1 MDSRKMTE
9 EPKENF
15 LLEGQETER
24 LVFRKFVPSDFEA
37 WLPFHQDPRSSQ
49 YWEGLPQDPIQAC
62 KEQFER
68 LFERYD
74 TNLGGMNALT
84 QKVSGKLIGM
94 CGLLVQTVDET
105 RELEIGYSILPEYW
119 KKGYATEAAIKCKA
133 YAFENK
139 LANSLIS
146 IIHIDN
152 VPSQKVALNN
162 GMYLDITT
170 VYKNNPVDIFRIDR
184 AVG

>member
-9 EPKENF
+9 RPKEGY

-24 LVFRKFVPSDFEA
+24 LSFRKFTPSDFEA

-49 YWEGLPQDPIQAC
+49 YWEGVPQDPIQSC
-62 KEQFER
+62 KEQFTK

-74 TNLGGMNALT
+74 NNLGGMNALT
-84 QKVSGKLIGM
+84 HKVNGKLIGM

-119 KKGYATEAAIKCKA
+119 KKGYATEAAIKCRT
-133 YAFENK
+133 YAFEK
-139 LANSLIS
+139 KIADSLIS
-146 IIHIDN
+146 IIHFDN
-152 VPSQKVALNN
+152 IPSQKVALNN
-162 GMYLDITT
+162 GMYLDKTT
-170 VYKNNPVDIFRIDR
+170 NYKDNPVHIFRLYR
-184 AVG
+184 E